1 MAHYRFESEWELEA
15 PIDRVFELLTHPE
28 DFQRWWPSVTQSQ
41 RLEEGDEDGVGAV
54 AAYTLRSPVFYSMDF
69 QAKALEVER
78 PRRIHTLVRGDLI
91 GTGTYE
97 LEQREGR
104 TMIRFLWYVSTTRRW
119 MNLVAPVARPL
130 FVWAHHH
137 VMREGAA
144 AMAAH
149 FGGRLIGIK
158 TWVADKAPQE
168 QATPR
173 VTEGDQQAVRGS

>member
-1 MAHYRFESEWELEA
+1 MAHYKFDSEWELEA

-28 DFQRWWPSVTQSQ
+28 NFQEWWPSVTDSR
-41 RLEEGDEDGVGAV
+41 RLVEGDEEGVGAIV
-54 AAYTLRSPVFYSMDF
+54 AYTLRSPVFYSMDF
-69 QAKALEVER
+69 QAKTLEVER

-91 GTGTYE
+91 GTGTYL
-97 LEQREGR
+97 LEERAGR
-104 TMIRFLWYVSTTRRW
+104 TKVVLLWYVSTTRRW

-144 AMAAH
+144 AMAAR

-158 TWVADKAPQE
+158 TRVADRTPPE
-168 QATPR
+168 QAPPALA
-173 VTEGDQQAVRGS
+173 EGDHQIARGS

>member
-15 PIDRVFELLTHPE
+15 PIDRVFDLLSHPE
-28 DFQRWWPSVTQSQ
+28 DFQRWWPSVTRSE
-41 RLEEGDEDGVGAV
+41 RLEEGDEDGVGAI
-54 AAYTLRSPVFYSMDF
+54 AEYTLRSPVFYSMDF

-97 LEQREGR
+97 LEQLEGR

-119 MNLVAPVARPL
+119 MNVVAPLARPL

-137 VMREGAA
+137 VMREGAV
-144 AMAAH
+144 AMAAQ

-158 TWVADKAPQE
+158 TRAVGRVSPE
-168 QATPR
+168 QATQTW
-173 VTEGDQQAVRGS
+173 VEDDHQIARGS

>member
-1 MAHYRFESEWELEA
+1 MAHYKFESEWELEA

-28 DFQRWWPSVTQSQ
+28 DFQRWWPSVTDSR
-41 RLEEGDEDGVGAV
+41 RLEEGDEDGVGAI
-54 AAYTLRSPVFYSMDF
+54 AAYTLRSPVFYTMDF

-97 LEQREGR
+97 LEQKEGR

-119 MNLVAPVARPL
+119 MNVVAPVARPL

-158 TWVADKAPQE
+158 TRVVDRTPPE
-168 QATPR
+168 QAPPALA
-173 VTEGDQQAVRGS
+173 EGDHQIARGS